1 MYQDRWGRLR
11 DYPDWMSFIDDDV
24 SLTQLTIP
32 GTHDSHAT
40 ADHMDH
46 DRIREKY
53 VPGKPLADL
62 VNLWVKWTTGGKV
75 AAGVTDA
82 IIDRFTVTQKW
93 DINSQLYMGVRYL
106 DLRVCEGDSYSMCHG
121 DIPLRGDLWGVLNDI
136 KGFLDQHKREVV
148 LVAILYQGAGQP
160 SDMAAKVKTVWDTN
174 NWYRTRKWPTLG
186 QARGKAVL
194 LSRFSDSIGI
204 NMDGWWGQEH
214 HHSGDTPWDQQDNGK
229 GSEDGPDQNEVW
241 RRGHEHLWYTR
252 NPEIFADGT
261 MHFTGLSRWQGNG
274 PIANADDMNARLRRH
289 LTEDYMQIDPLKQRL
304 GVIILDGITMP
315 DVAKIVARNWQQ
327 WRFAP
332 GDLDLDNAVGKDDRF
347 VWFGNGVHVC
357 FQGDGN
363 LVVYSREKNVLW
375 SSETTMR
382 WIKYLRFTMKD
393 NLHMDDGE
401 GNVKW
406 QGGSKWEENSR
417 LIFMDRAPYI
427 MVETKGGWEKFFGLS
442 TPK

>member
-1 MYQDRWGRLR
+1 M
-11 DYPDWMSFIDDDV
+11 
-24 SLTQLTIP
+24 
-32 GTHDSHAT
+32 
-40 ADHMDH
+40 
-46 DRIREKY
+46 
-53 VPGKPLADL
+53 
-62 VNLWVKWTTGGKV
+62 
-75 AAGVTDA
+75 
-82 IIDRFTVTQKW
+82 
-93 DINSQLYMGVRYL
+93 
-106 DLRVCEGDSYSMCHG
+106 
-121 DIPLRGDLWGVLNDI
+121 
-136 KGFLDQHKREVV
+136 
-148 LVAILYQGAGQP
+148 
-160 SDMAAKVKTVWDTN
+160 
-174 NWYRTRKWPTLG
+174 
-186 QARGKAVL
+186 
-194 LSRFSDSIGI
+194 
-204 NMDGWWGQEH
+204 
-214 HHSGDTPWDQQDNGK
+214 
-229 GSEDGPDQNEVW
+229 
-241 RRGHEHLWYTR
+241 
-252 NPEIFADGT
+252 
-261 MHFTGLSRWQGNG
+261 
-274 PIANADDMNARLRRH
+274 ANADDMNARLRRH

-427 MVETKGGWEKFFGLS
+427 MVETKGGWGEILWS
-442 TPK
+442 IDA